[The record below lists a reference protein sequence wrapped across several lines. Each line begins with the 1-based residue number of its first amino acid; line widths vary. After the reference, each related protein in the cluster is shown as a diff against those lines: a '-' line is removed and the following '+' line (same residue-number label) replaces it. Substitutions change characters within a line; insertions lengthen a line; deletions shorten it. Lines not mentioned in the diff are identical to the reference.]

1 MYSNIDIISVI
12 FEKKSRNFQNYIQKF
27 KSNRKLESHIY
38 SDSINKKKKMK
49 IKIKI
54 FVIRNE
60 KY

>member
-38 SDSINKKKKMK
+38 SDSINKKKMK